1 MFLIKYPSH
10 TTKGERKMKS
20 RSFLFYTTLL
30 SVILASTPAYAFFE
44 ELLSPSSSSSSSND
58 LVGGITRMVSTTE
71 EEIYESTTKSD
82 PSDFLEILEEE
93 TLSID
98 FFFTLSEAVDNT
110 ETTVPV
116 RFPDLLNGH
125 VIGYSDYYSV
135 NVETV
140 KDGLLYAIQHD
151 KIPGSASEKK
161 ALAGRLITAAKKYYE
176 AKRRGDPKLKTLVQ
190 AAIKHL
196 WVGAPEELATE
207 LSSGLDSTEYLQYAV
222 KIGKAKP
229 SAVQSLENNGAVNWA
244 SAQITDTLIFRID
257 SALRSITQVN
267 GTRLSNWNWS
277 ANRNK
282 RLPLGQWLTDP
293 DQIKEFYDAGLLSAE
308 ERAKQRVP
316 YTEQREY
323 KYLNALMSLEKAGRV
338 AWQFEENELKRL
350 RKEHEPRPGDTIADR
365 EYGIWKYT
373 PLEFYALVED
383 GIVCAIALKEEKIF
397 DKLLSMYLEKNQNT
411 LPEVLFYCWSRRA
424 RFDATGRDL
433 FGKVLRTA
441 IENKSRFNPDLAFVT
456 AYNLGD
462 ETTAEALLAT
472 RSAFPQELVLRAPK
486 DALAKSLLRKAILAR
501 QPITEYQNGGL
512 KRSDIAKLFAQDQE
526 VLAKL
531 QSPESKAN
539 DGTSAR
545 PFDAYAGGNI
555 PSGSYYIA
563 RVGATL
569 QSDIRVPKG
578 ATVTIDLLGNTLDGA
593 DIIVAKGG
601 TLTILNG
608 SLFPDATTEEIRSK
622 GNLTLKGVTV
632 KTNVIN
638 AKGATLTLGDKTSI
652 GDEDPLISRGG
663 PSVIERALMTGK
675 GWILN
680 RNHSI
685 PRLDT
690 ATGITNEGTIIAN
703 SNAYVSTII
712 NTGTI
717 KGRGLTGLYLHNQA
731 NGTVNLSEWAV
742 TLIKNDA
749 KMTLH
754 NVGSGTWI
762 ENSGTLSL
770 HNAAFMRIDN
780 LKNAALEL
788 AQCYTGWAPQF
799 PNKDFDTTTLR
810 FDAAEGEIYSSGTL
824 AFSGDQPFEGTRPT
838 ILAGEVVG
846 HALNDPSKPY
856 SGKSIVLAIPEVQV
870 GQILVKEMLPGK
882 FIARLPDGFFP
893 EESESSVPGLTNLVV
908 VEE

>member
-1 MFLIKYPSH
+1 
-10 TTKGERKMKS
+10 MKP
-20 RSFLFYTTLL
+20 RSFLLYTTLL
-30 SVILASTPAYAFFE
+30 SVILASTPAYAFLD
-44 ELLSPSSSSSSSND
+44 ELLSPSSSSSSSHD
-58 LVGGITRMVSTTE
+58 LVGGITKMVSTTK
-71 EEIYESTTKSD
+71 EEIYESTTKSA

-93 TLSID
+93 SLSFD
-98 FFFTLSEAVDNT
+98 FFVALSEAVDNT
-110 ETTVPV
+110 EATVPV
-116 RFPDLLNGH
+116 RFPDFLNGH

-151 KIPGSASEKK
+151 KIPGSVSEKTEF
-161 ALAGRLITAAKKYYE
+161 ADRLITAAKQYYE
-176 AKRRGDPKLKTLVQ
+176 KQRKRDPKLKALVQ

-196 WVGAPEELATE
+196 WEGSPEELATK
-207 LSSGLDSTEYLQYAV
+207 LSYGLDSTEYLQYAV

-229 SAVQSLENNGAVNWA
+229 SAEQSLENNGAVNWA
-244 SAQITDTLIFRID
+244 SVQITDTLIFRID
-257 SALRSITQVN
+257 SALSSITKRN
-267 GTRLSNWNWS
+267 GSRLDNWS
-277 ANRNK
+277 RAHRGEE
-282 RLPLGQWLTDP
+282 LPLGQWLTDP
-293 DQIKEFYDAGLLSAE
+293 EQIKEFYDAGLLSAE
-308 ERAKQRVP
+308 ERAKQRIP
-316 YTEQREY
+316 YNEQRAY
-323 KYLNALMSLEKAGRV
+323 KYLNALMSLEKVGRV
-338 AWQFEENELKRL
+338 AWQFEEQEVKRL
-350 RKEHEPRPGDTIADR
+350 REAHKPRPGDTIADR
-365 EYGIWKYT
+365 EYGIWRYT
-373 PLEFYALVED
+373 PREFYALLED

-397 DKLLSMYLEKNQNT
+397 NKLLSMYLEKNQNT

-462 ETTAEALLAT
+462 EKTAEALLAT

-486 DALAKSLLRKAILAR
+486 DSLAKSLLRKAILAG

-512 KRSDIAKLFAQDQE
+512 KRADIAKLFAQDQK

-531 QSPESKAN
+531 QSLESKAN
-539 DGTSAR
+539 DGTATR
-545 PFDAYAGGNI
+545 PFEAYAGGNI

-563 RVGATL
+563 RVGAML
-569 QSDIRVPKG
+569 QSDIRIPKG
-578 ATVTIDLLGNTLDGA
+578 ATVTIDLLGNTLGGA

-608 SLFPDATTEEIRSK
+608 SLFPDATIYEKTTQDGEQSHREIRSK

-652 GDEDPLISRGG
+652 GDENPLISRGG
-663 PSVIERALMTGK
+663 PSDMERALMTGK
-675 GWILN
+675 EWILN
-680 RNHSI
+680 KNHSI
-685 PRLDT
+685 LRLDT
-690 ATGITNEGTIIAN
+690 ATGITNEGTIIAT

-717 KGRGLTGLYLHNQA
+717 KGRGLLGLYLHNQA
-731 NGTVNLSEWAV
+731 NGTVDLSEWAFS
-742 TLIKNDA
+742 LIENDA

-754 NVGSGTWI
+754 DVGSGTWI
-762 ENSGTLSL
+762 ENSGTMTL
-770 HNAAFMRIDN
+770 HNAVFMRIDN
-780 LKNAALEL
+780 LENAVLEL
-788 AQCYTGWAPQF
+788 AQCYTGWTPQF
-799 PNKDFDTTTLR
+799 PNKNFDTTMLR
-810 FDAAEGEIYSSGTL
+810 FNAAEGRIYSSGTL
-824 AFSGDQPFEGTRPT
+824 AFSGDKPFERTRPT
-838 ILAGEVVG
+838 ILAGEIVG

>member
-1 MFLIKYPSH
+1 
-10 TTKGERKMKS
+10 MKS
-20 RSFLFYTTLL
+20 RSFLFYSTLL
-30 SVILASTPAYAFFE
+30 SAVLVSTPAYAFFD
-44 ELLSPSSSSSSSND
+44 ELLSPSPSGSSSSD
-58 LVGGITRMVSTTE
+58 LVGGITKMASPTE

-93 TLSID
+93 TLGID
-98 FFFTLSEAVDNT
+98 FFIALSEAVDNPS
-110 ETTVPV
+110 TTASV
-116 RFPDLLNGH
+116 RFPDMLNGH

-151 KIPGSASEKK
+151 KIPGSASEKQGF
-161 ALAGRLITAAKKYYE
+161 ADRLIRLAKHYYE
-176 AKRRGDPKLKTLVQ
+176 TERKENPKLKALVQ

-196 WVGAPEELATE
+196 WEGAPEELATK
-207 LSSGLDSTEYLQYAV
+207 LYGLDSEYLQYAV

-229 SAVQSLENNGAVNWA
+229 SAVQSLERNCAVNWA

-257 SALRSITQVN
+257 SALSQITQKN
-267 GTRLSNWNWS
+267 EYRLYSWS
-277 ANRNK
+277 SAK
-282 RLPLGQWLTDP
+282 RDEKLPFGQWLTDP
-293 DQIKEFYDAGLLSAE
+293 EQIKKFYDSQLLSAE
-308 ERAKQRVP
+308 ERATQRVP
-316 YTEQREY
+316 YNEQREY
-323 KYLNALMSLEKAGRV
+323 GYLNALMSLEKVGRV
-338 AWQFEENELKRL
+338 AWQFEEKELKRL
-350 RKEHEPRPGDTIADR
+350 REEHKPRPGDSIADR

-383 GIVCAIALKEEKIF
+383 GIVCAIVLKEEKILN
-397 DKLLSMYLEKNQNT
+397 KLLSMYLEKNQNT
-411 LPEVLFYCWSRRA
+411 LPDGLLYCWSKRA

-433 FGKVLRTA
+433 FGKVLHTA
-441 IENKSRFNPDLAFVT
+441 IENKSRFNPDLAFAA

-462 ETTAEALLAT
+462 EKTAETILAT

-486 DALAKSLLRKAILAR
+486 DALAKSLLRKAILAGK
-501 QPITEYQNGGL
+501 PITEYQNGGL
-512 KRSDIAKLFAQDQE
+512 KRAAIAKLFAQDQA

-531 QSPESKAN
+531 QSSESKAN

-545 PFDAYAGGNI
+545 PFEAYAGGNI

-608 SLFPDATTEEIRSK
+608 SLFPNATTYERTTQDGEQSHREIRSK

-632 KTNVIN
+632 KTNIIN

-652 GDEDPLISRGG
+652 GDEEPYMRRGG
-663 PSVIERALMTGK
+663 PSAMEQALMVGK
-675 GWILN
+675 EWILN
-680 RNHSI
+680 KKNLI
-685 PRLDT
+685 PIVDT
-690 ATGITNEGTIIAN
+690 ETGVTNEGTIIVT

-717 KGRGLTGLYLHNQA
+717 KGRGLIGSYLHNQT
-731 NGTVNLSEWAV
+731 NGTVNVSEWALV
-742 TLIKNDA
+742 LIKNDA
-749 KMTLH
+749 QMTLH
-754 NVGSGTWI
+754 DVGSGTWI
-762 ENSGTLSL
+762 ENSGTLTL
-770 HNAAFMRIDN
+770 HDAAFMRIDN
-780 LKNAALEL
+780 LENAALEL
-788 AQCYTGWAPQF
+788 AQCYTGWAPQY

-810 FDAAEGEIYSSGTL
+810 FDAAEGRIYSSGTL
-824 AFSGDQPFEGTRPT
+824 AFSGDKSFERTRPT

-846 HALNDPSKPY
+846 HALNDTSKPY
-856 SGKSIVLAIPEVQV
+856 SGKPIVLAIPEVQI
-870 GQILVKEMLPGK
+870 GQILVKDMLPGK